1 MKLID
6 TQIAF
11 GGFYQG
17 QHNANIENLTDY
29 YFDDVS
35 YIEDDNFVDYF
46 NWSSI
51 RKNYIKFWV
60 DKFED
65 YLKNNYNIKT
75 QNEHIDLLDGEGYQI
90 RKIAAIF
97 EDINLWSPKYYNYT
111 TDHIDCKIYK
121 RYAAKLH
128 KALRYNEDFKKYVK
142 QGTTSYDGYMSHFTY
157 NEIFENKDD
166 FLTVYCLDF
175 LANKF
180 NEDKFYE
187 LAEDV
192 YSIDI
197 DLTEAGKK
205 KLNKIQVEVNRP
217 ANPNQLSFNF

>member
-17 QHNANIENLTDY
+17 QHNENIENLTDY

-166 FLTVYCLDF
+166 FLTVYCLNF

>member
-17 QHNANIENLTDY
+17 QHNANIENITNN

-35 YIEDDNFVDYF
+35 YEDDNFVDYF
-46 NWSSI
+46 NWTTI
-51 RKNYIKFWV
+51 HNNYIKFWV
-60 DKFED
+60 EKFED

-75 QNEHIDLLDGEGYQI
+75 STN
-90 RKIAAIF
+90 IF
-97 EDINLWSPKYYNYT
+97 KDVKLWSPKYYNYT

-121 RYAAKLH
+121 RCAAQLH
-128 KALRYNEDFKKYVK
+128 KSLRNNEDFKKYVK
-142 QGTTSYDGYMSHFTY
+142 QGTTSYDGYVSYFTY

-175 LANKF
+175 IAKKF
-180 NEDKFYE
+180 NEVKFYE

>member
-1 MKLID
+1 MYMKLIN

-11 GGFYQG
+11 GGFYES
-17 QHNANIENLTDY
+17 QHDANIENITDN

-35 YIEDDNFVDYF
+35 YEDNNFVDYF
-46 NWSSI
+46 NWTAI
-51 RKNYIKFWV
+51 HNNYIKLWV

-75 QNEHIDLLDGEGYQI
+75 LT
-90 RKIAAIF
+90 KIF
-97 EDINLWSPKYYNYT
+97 EDVKLWSPKYYNYT

-121 RYAAKLH
+121 RYAVQLH

-142 QGTTSYDGYMSHFTY
+142 QGTTSYDGYISHFTY

-187 LAEDV
+187 LAEDA
-192 YSIDI
+192 YGIDI

-205 KLNKIQVEVNRP
+205 KLNEIQVEVNRP
-217 ANPNQLSFNF
+217 DNPNQLSFNF

>member
-1 MKLID
+1 MKLIN

-17 QHNANIENLTDY
+17 QHDANIENITDN
-29 YFDDVS
+29 YFDS
-35 YIEDDNFVDYF
+35 ISCIEDDNYVDYF

-51 RKNYIKFWV
+51 HNNYIKFWV
-60 DKFED
+60 EKFED

-75 QNEHIDLLDGEGYQI
+75 
-90 RKIAAIF
+90 KTAIF
-97 EDINLWSPKYYNYT
+97 KDIKLWSPKYYNYT

-121 RYAAKLH
+121 RYAVQLH
-128 KALRYNEDFKKYVK
+128 KALRYNVDFQKYV
-142 QGTTSYDGYMSHFTY
+142 GYISYFTY

-175 LANKF
+175 LANEF
-180 NEDKFYE
+180 NENKFYE

-192 YSIDI
+192 YSIDV

-205 KLNKIQVEVNRP
+205 KLNEIQVELNKP
-217 ANPNQLSFNF
+217 TNLNQLSFNF

>member
-121 RYAAKLH
+121 RYAVKLH
-128 KALRYNEDFKKYVK
+128 KFLRNNEDFKKYVK

-166 FLTVYCLDF
+166 FLTVYCLNF
-175 LANKF
+175 IAKKF
-180 NEDKFYE
+180 NKVKFYE
-187 LAEDV
+187 VAEDV